1 MHIKTVSQRDLI
13 YLPTVSIFPLPWVP
27 KLYPLF
33 PRERQKSSPKVVFL
47 WTPYQRSRKPSIT
60 NPWHPGLYSTEGLV
74 VLYSLKL
81 SSKYYFN
88 VTEECPFSLA
98 DMLKSYYLKQVLFTV
113 LIIVSGALFFSLSF
127 LRIYENFQ
135 LLFSFPAPLL
145 LWF

>member
-33 PRERQKSSPKVVFL
+33 PRERQKSSPKVMFL
-47 WTPYQRSRKPSIT
+47 WTLYRRSRKPSIT

-98 DMLKSYYLKQVLFTV
+98 DMLKSHDLKQVLFTV
-113 LIIVSGALFFSLSF
+113 LIVSGALFFSLSF

-135 LLFSFPAPLL
+135 LFFSFPAPLL